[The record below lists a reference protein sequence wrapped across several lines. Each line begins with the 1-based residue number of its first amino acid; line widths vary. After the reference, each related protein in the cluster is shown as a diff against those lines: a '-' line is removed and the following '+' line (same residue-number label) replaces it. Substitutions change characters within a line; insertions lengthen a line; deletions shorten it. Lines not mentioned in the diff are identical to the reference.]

1 MKKRK
6 FYFRTL
12 VGAGLIAAAAA
23 FPAFADNWIHQENGW
38 VCKTADGYMQT
49 GWYQDKNNGGKW
61 YYLWPEAGNRLGCMQ
76 TGWLQKD
83 GKWYFFDTRSGSS
96 GAMLTGWQW
105 IDGKCYYLDPAP
117 AERWRSRTRFR
128 MAVASE
134 VTAPGLMGPEML
146 FIRQERGS
154 RDPGNTVNSNTNT
167 NTSQNQSSDTSK
179 KSKRPAWW
187 DNENLT
193 EVQKVAKD
201 FVNNYIADDMT
212 DFEKEMEI
220 IQYMVQNITYDYDN
234 FLEETVPGTSY
245 GTTGALLY
253 GTAVCA
259 GYTDTFTLLADACG
273 LETMEVS
280 GEGNGVGGWGGHAWN
295 KIKLD
300 GEWYHVDVTW
310 EDPIM
315 NGDPENGYGYG
326 NLRNEYINITDSK
339 MAKDHRWTAKEPAC
353 KATKYGRSAVSKYM
367 KKRY

>member
-105 IDGKCYYLDPAP
+105 IDGKCYYLDPA
-117 AERWRSRTRFR
+117 AGGAMTISNT
-128 MAVASE
+128 
-134 VTAPGLMGPEML
+134 LL
-146 FIRQERGS
+146 DGS
-154 RDPGNTVNSNTNT
+154 RVGSDGAWVDGSGNAVYQAGKGIPGSGNTVNFNTNT

-193 EVQKVAKD
+193 EVQKVAYSGSVVK
-201 FVNNYIADDMT
+201 T
-212 DFEKEMEI
+212 K
-220 IQYMVQNITYDYDN
+220 IQAFYN
-234 FLEETVPGTSY
+234 E
-245 GTTGALLY
+245 
-253 GTAVCA
+253 
-259 GYTDTFTLLADACG
+259 
-273 LETMEVS
+273 
-280 GEGNGVGGWGGHAWN
+280 
-295 KIKLD
+295 
-300 GEWYHVDVTW
+300 
-310 EDPIM
+310 PISVA
-315 NGDPENGYGYG
+315 E
-326 NLRNEYINITDSK
+326 L
-339 MAKDHRWTAKEPAC
+339 
-353 KATKYGRSAVSKYM
+353 GRCP
-367 KKRY
+367 R